1 VIKRDPQE
9 IAGPLFAREDGAV
22 EMQENGANRQDSIE
36 SIVENLLEI
45 TSRYSCAN
53 DTSLAREP
61 MEIYA
66 SAQEG
71 ARLMRVFIRIKQPD
85 ARAAI
90 IKLATQMAEVR
101 ASTKPVES

>member
-1 VIKRDPQE
+1 
-9 IAGPLFAREDGAV
+9 
-22 EMQENGANRQDSIE
+22 MQEKEVSPKGSIE
-36 SIVENLLEI
+36 SIVDNLSKI
-45 TSRYSCAN
+45 SSQYSRAN
-53 DTSLAREP
+53 DASVAPEA

-66 SAQEG
+66 SAEEG

-101 ASTKPVES
+101 ATTKPIQS